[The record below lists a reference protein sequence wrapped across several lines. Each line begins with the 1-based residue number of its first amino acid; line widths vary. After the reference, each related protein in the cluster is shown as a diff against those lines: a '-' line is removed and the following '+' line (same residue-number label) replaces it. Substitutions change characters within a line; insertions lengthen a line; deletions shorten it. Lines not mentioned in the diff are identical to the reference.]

1 MSKEQMNV
9 PRLRFPE
16 FTDLWGEKKLGEICN
31 RVTRKNKNGESE
43 LPLTISSQDGLVDQR
58 TFFNKVVAAKDMTN
72 YYLLKRGEFAYNKS
86 YSKGFDYG
94 SIKRLNAYD
103 QGCLSTLYICFGLT
117 DDDVDSDYLE
127 QFFDTLLWYKDISQI
142 CAEGARNHG
151 LLNVDTKAF
160 FDCVT
165 IKMPKSIT
173 EQSKIASF
181 IGEYDTLISLQQRKL
196 DQIKEYKKG
205 ILQKMFPKA
214 GESIPEV
221 RFPGFTGEWEQRK
234 LSEIGEIITGT
245 TPSTKD
251 KDNYGGKKLFV
262 SPADIQGNRYV
273 EKTIT
278 TLTDKGYALGRE
290 LRIGT
295 SLFVSIGSTIGK
307 VAQIKDSATTNQQI
321 NAVVPN
327 NEMDDNYVFTL
338 LENKADSIKK
348 LSAQQAV
355 PIINKTTFGDTEI
368 SYPMKKEQIKIG
380 KYFLGLD
387 TLITLHQRKLDAMK
401 EYKKG
406 LLQQMFV

>member
-16 FTDLWGEKKLGEICN
+16 FTELWEEKKLGEICN

-181 IGEYDTLISLQQRKL
+181 IGKYDTLISLQQRKL
-196 DQIKEYKKG
+196 DQIMEYKKG
-205 ILQKMFPKA
+205 MLQKMFPKE
-214 GESIPEV
+214 GETMPEV
-221 RFPGFTGEWEQRK
+221 RFPGFTGDWQQRK
-234 LSEIGEIITGT
+234 LGEIANSYSGGT
-245 TPSTKD
+245 PVAGKEEY
-251 KDNYGGKKLFV
+251 YGGSIPFIRSAEVNSDSTELFLTEEGLNKSSAKMVKKGVILYALYGATSGEVGLARLDGAINQAILAIKPRNGFDAPFIMHWLRK
-262 SPADIQGNRYV
+262 SKERIIGTYLQGGQGNLSGAIV
-273 EKTIT
+273 
-278 TLTDKGYALGRE
+278 
-290 LRIGT
+290 T
-295 SLFVSIGSTIGK
+295 SLMIDFPDYEEQKMIG
-307 VAQIKDSATTNQQI
+307 AFFQN
-321 NAVVPN
+321 
-327 NEMDDNYVFTL
+327 
-338 LENKADSIKK
+338 
-348 LSAQQAV
+348 
-355 PIINKTTFGDTEI
+355 
-368 SYPMKKEQIKIG
+368 
-380 KYFLGLD
+380 LD
-387 TLITLHQRKLDAMK
+387 TLINLNQRKLDAMR